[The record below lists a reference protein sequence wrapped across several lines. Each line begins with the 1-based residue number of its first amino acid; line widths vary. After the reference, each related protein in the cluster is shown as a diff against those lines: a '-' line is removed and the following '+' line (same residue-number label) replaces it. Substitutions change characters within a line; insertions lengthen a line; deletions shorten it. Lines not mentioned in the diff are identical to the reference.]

1 MKEILGLLQ
10 YVEASTEALAIA
22 KGYYHLPD
30 TFKGVMDRNRRTAD
44 WQAKKIV
51 KDAASRSNR

>member
-1 MKEILGLLQ
+1 MIKDLLGLLQ

-30 TFKGVMDRNRRTAD
+30 TFRGVMNRNRRTAD
-44 WQAKKIV
+44 WQSKKIV
-51 KDAASRSNR
+51 KDASSR